1 MKEQSKENK
10 RKRHGD
16 FSKFIKKKNQEKLYD
31 KDEKSSNKRKF
42 RDETGNSDIRRR
54 RSKGKSQLTGKIK
67 NNIDKNDNLIRLNK
81 FIANSGICSRREADK
96 LIQVG
101 AISVNGKII
110 TELGT
115 KISPTDKVQYG
126 GETLSTEKPV
136 YILLNKPKGYITT
149 TDDPYER
156 KTVMILVEKAC
167 NERIFPVGRLD
178 RNTTGVLLFTNDGKL
193 AKTLTHPKHE
203 IIKIYHVVLNKP
215 LTTTDKKTVATG
227 IELEDGLI
235 KVDKIAFIE
244 DGADKTQ
251 IGIEIH
257 SGRNRIVRRIFESL
271 NYKVVRLD
279 RVTFAGLTKK
289 DTPRG
294 KWRFLKDYEI
304 NILKMI
310 S

>member
-1 MKEQSKENK
+1 MKEQSNK
-10 RKRHGD
+10 NKSKRHGD
-16 FSKFIKKKNQEKLYD
+16 FSKFIKKKKQEKLYD
-31 KDEKSSNKRKF
+31 KDEKSSKKRKF
-42 RDETGNSDIRRR
+42 RDETGNSDIRGR

-96 LIQVG
+96 LIQIG

-115 KISPTDKVQYG
+115 KISPTDKVQHG

-167 NERIFPVGRLD
+167 KERIFPVGRLD

-203 IIKIYHVVLNKP
+203 IKKIYHVVLNKP
-215 LTTTDKKTVATG
+215 LTTTDIKTVATG

-244 DGADKTQ
+244 DGTDKTQ

>member
-16 FSKFIKKKNQEKLYD
+16 FSKFIKKKKHYKFYD
-31 KDEKSSNKRKF
+31 KDEKSSKKRNF
-42 RDETGNSDIRRR
+42 RDETGNSDIRGRR
-54 RSKGKSQLTGKIK
+54 LKGKSQLTGKIK

-101 AISVNGKII
+101 AISVNGKTI

-156 KTVMILVEKAC
+156 KTVMNLVEKAC

-203 IIKIYHVVLNKP
+203 IKKIYHVVLNKS
-215 LTTTDKKTVATG
+215 LTITDMKTVATG

-235 KVDKIAFIE
+235 KVDKIAYIE
-244 DGADKTQ
+244 DDTDKTQ

-271 NYKVVRLD
+271 NYKIVRLD
-279 RVTFAGLTKK
+279 RVAFAGLTKK

>member
-1 MKEQSKENK
+1 MKEQNKENK

-16 FSKFIKKKNQEKLYD
+16 FSKFIKKKKQKKLYD
-31 KDEKSSNKRKF
+31 KDEKSSKKRNF
-42 RDETGNSDIRRR
+42 RDETGNSDIRGRR
-54 RSKGKSQLTGKIK
+54 PKSKSRLTGKIK
-67 NNIDKNDNLIRLNK
+67 NNIDINHNLIRLNK

-101 AISVNGKII
+101 AISVNGKTI

-167 NERIFPVGRLD
+167 KERIFPVGRLD

-203 IIKIYHVVLNKP
+203 IKKIYHVVLNKP
-215 LTTTDKKTVATG
+215 LTITDMKTVATG

-235 KVDKIAFIE
+235 KVDKIAYIE
-244 DGADKTQ
+244 DDTDKKQ

>member
-1 MKEQSKENK
+1 MQEQSKENK

-16 FSKFIKKKNQEKLYD
+16 FSKFIKKKKHDKFYD
-31 KDEKSSNKRKF
+31 KDEKSSKKRNF
-42 RDETGNSDIRRR
+42 RDETGNSDIRGRR
-54 RSKGKSQLTGKIK
+54 LKGKSQLTGKIK

-101 AISVNGKII
+101 AISVNGKTI

-156 KTVMILVEKAC
+156 KTVMNLVEKAC

-178 RNTTGVLLFTNDGKL
+178 RNTTGVLLFTNNGKL

-203 IIKIYHVVLNKP
+203 IKKIYHVVLNKP
-215 LTTTDKKTVATG
+215 LTITDMKTVATG

-235 KVDKIAFIE
+235 KVDKIAYIE
-244 DGADKTQ
+244 DRTDKTQ

-257 SGRNRIVRRIFESL
+257 SGRNRIVRRIFECL

-279 RVTFAGLTKK
+279 RVAFAGLTKK

>member
-16 FSKFIKKKNQEKLYD
+16 FSKFIKKKKHYKFYD
-31 KDEKSSNKRKF
+31 KDEKSSKKRNF
-42 RDETGNSDIRRR
+42 RDETGNSDIRGRR
-54 RSKGKSQLTGKIK
+54 LKGKSQLTGKIK

-101 AISVNGKII
+101 AISVNGKTI

-156 KTVMILVEKAC
+156 KTVMNLVEKAC
-167 NERIFPVGRLD
+167 NERIFSVGRLD

-203 IIKIYHVVLNKP
+203 IKKIYHVVLNKP
-215 LTTTDKKTVATG
+215 LTITDMKTVATG

-235 KVDKIAFIE
+235 KVDKIAYIE
-244 DGADKTQ
+244 DGTDKTQ

-279 RVTFAGLTKK
+279 RVAFAGLTKK